1 MQVLSHPYGEE
12 LWTDRLGLEAVP
24 GRVVRSMRYK
34 GSMGLADRGM
44 MMGLGKR
51 GIQDKGQWLLTP
63 AHYKK

>member
-12 LWTDRLGLEAVP
+12 LWTQRLGLETVP
-24 GRVVRSMRYK
+24 GRVGRSMRYK

-51 GIQDKGQWLLTP
+51 AFSPRNK
-63 AHYKK
+63 